1 MLNFPGLE
9 TLTTWLEHTI
19 EFIHPGQFN
28 LTVALSS
35 TILALLAIFLS
46 WLVYGRKPMAT
57 GEKDPLKK
65 MFGPIFAILE
75 NKYWVDEGYW
85 AVFVD
90 RYIDLSR
97 FFAQTIDWRFWHDWV
112 HESVIANNFKRL
124 TRFLANPVDLGI
136 VDRLISR
143 WPADFT
149 QWLSKKLRPIQ
160 NGFVRSYAL
169 SVLLG
174 VVLIL
179 GYLLLK

>member
-1 MLNFPGLE
+1 
-9 TLTTWLEHTI
+9 
-19 EFIHPGQFN
+19 
-28 LTVALSS
+28 
-35 TILALLAIFLS
+35 
-46 WLVYGRKPMAT
+46 
-57 GEKDPLKK
+57 
-65 MFGPIFAILE
+65 
-75 NKYWVDEGYW
+75 VDEGYW

-90 RYIDLSR
+90 RYIDLAR
-97 FFAQTIDWRFWHDWV
+97 FLAQTIDWRFWHDWV
-112 HESVIANNFKRL
+112 HESVVANNFKRFA
-124 TRFLANPVDLGI
+124 RFLANPVDVGI

-169 SVLLG
+169 SVLVG